1 MKRPWLWIV
10 GGRWDRVAALTRF
23 FTVLAILFLYTGY
36 NHAAERADRDANRLA
51 LLHHQIG
58 TDSARISQ
66 LEDALRSGRIPIP
79 PPPTSTTST
88 TTRLRRTTRRT
99 SETTTTS
106 TTTRQTTT
114 TSTTPCPAPTVPRN
128 GACLTIP

>member
-36 NHAAERADRDANRLA
+36 NQAERRADANATRIARLYEKGGSDA
-51 LLHHQIG
+51 
-58 TDSARISQ
+58 ARIRQ
-66 LEDALRSGRIPIP
+66 LEDALRAGRIPIP

-88 TTRLRRTTRRT
+88 TIRLHRTTRLT
-99 SETTTTS
+99 PETTTTS
-106 TTTRQTTT
+106 TTTRRTTT